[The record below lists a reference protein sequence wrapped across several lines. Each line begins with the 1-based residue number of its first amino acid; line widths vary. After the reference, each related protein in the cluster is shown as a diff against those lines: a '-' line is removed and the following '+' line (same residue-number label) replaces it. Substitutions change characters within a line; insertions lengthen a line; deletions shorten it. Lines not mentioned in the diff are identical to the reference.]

1 MAHPSLLVVFLLV
14 WARIGGAIMAAP
26 IFSERAIP
34 MLVKAGLS
42 AAIAG
47 ILTPAQMTV
56 AGPISSDPASF
67 VVLLGEQI
75 LLGLAFALVFVVV
88 YRAAEAAGE
97 LIGQQMGVTLGMWM
111 GGDGDNQMHSIGQLY
126 HIVASLIFLALDGQH
141 WVILGLG
148 ASLNAMP
155 VTHVTLAH
163 NLVNTLMSLGT
174 AAVMFAV
181 GLALPLLVTL
191 LLADIITGLIGRS
204 IPALNLFVIGLP
216 LKVALAVAGL
226 IIAAPFTVA
235 LLSQYL
241 LRLPTIRLW

>member
-26 IFSERAIP
+26 IYSERAIP

-47 ILTPAQMTV
+47 ILTPEQMAV

-75 LLGLAFALVFVVV
+75 LLGLAFALVFVVI
-88 YRAAEAAGE
+88 YRSAESAGE
-97 LIGQQMGVTLGMWM
+97 LIGQQMGVTLGTWM
-111 GGDGDNQMHSIGQLY
+111 GGDGDSQTHSIGQLY

-155 VTHVTLAH
+155 VTHVTLSQ
-163 NLVNTLMSLGT
+163 NLAGTLMSLGT

-241 LRLPTIRLW
+241 QRLPTIRLW

>member
-1 MAHPSLLVVFLLV
+1 MLLVFLLV
-14 WARIGGAIMAAP
+14 WARVGGAIMAAP

-42 AAIAG
+42 AVIAG
-47 ILTPAQMTV
+47 ILTPAQMAV

-88 YRAAEAAGE
+88 YRAAESAGE
-97 LIGQQMGVTLGMWM
+97 LIGQQMGVTLGTWM
-111 GGDGDNQMHSIGQLY
+111 GDGDSQVHSIGQLY
-126 HIVASLIFLALDGQH
+126 HIIASLIFLALDGQH

-155 VTHVTLAH
+155 VTHVTLSR
-163 NLVNTLMSLGT
+163 NLAGTLMSLGT

-241 LRLPTIRLW
+241 QRLPSIRLW